1 MITEFPWLT
10 LLFLFPL
17 IAALPIPWI
26 PDKEG
31 KTVRWYAL
39 GVGLLEFIFITY
51 SFWRFYDP
59 QSPDLQLVE
68 SYSWLPQLGMHWSLA
83 VDGLSLPLVLLS
95 ALVTTLAILA
105 SWKVSHKP
113 RLYFFLLLV
122 IYSAQVGV
130 FLAQDLLLFFLMW
143 ELELV
148 PAYLLLSIWG
158 GERCR
163 YAATKFILYTA
174 AGSLFILVAA
184 FVLAFAG
191 EKTSFE
197 LSQLALNDYSHSVQS
212 LAYVAFL
219 IGFGVK
225 LPLFP
230 LHTWLPDAHS
240 EAPAPVSAI
249 LAGVLL
255 KMGGYGLLRMNV
267 ELLPDAHQDFAPVL
281 AILGV
286 IGILYGSLA
295 AWAQTNLKRR
305 IAYSSVAQMGFVL
318 VGIASVS
325 TVGINGALLQ
335 MISHGLIAA
344 LLFLLIGALYER
356 THTLQLDRMGG
367 LGKQLPVTFAF
378 FTTGSMAALALPGL
392 SGFVAELMVFLGFTT
407 SDFYGITFRSII
419 ILTAT
424 VGIIFS
430 AIYSLANLRQIFFG
444 SAEEETVTE
453 KILVDLRPREKFI
466 AACLLLLIISIG
478 IYPKLATDVFENKAT
493 VMTAQI
499 NQTQVIASVS
509 STSET
514 FGRRYASAFLNKHDL
529 N

>member
-191 EKTSFE
+191 ERTSFE
-197 LSQLALNDYSHSVQS
+197 LSQLALNDYSQSVQN

-267 ELLPDAHQDFAPVL
+267 ELLPESHQNFAPIF

-318 VGIASVS
+318 VGIA
-325 TVGINGALLQ
+325 
-335 MISHGLIAA
+335 
-344 LLFLLIGALYER
+344 
-356 THTLQLDRMGG
+356 
-367 LGKQLPVTFAF
+367 
-378 FTTGSMAALALPGL
+378 
-392 SGFVAELMVFLGFTT
+392 
-407 SDFYGITFRSII
+407 
-419 ILTAT
+419 
-424 VGIIFS
+424 
-430 AIYSLANLRQIFFG
+430 
-444 SAEEETVTE
+444 
-453 KILVDLRPREKFI
+453 
-466 AACLLLLIISIG
+466 
-478 IYPKLATDVFENKAT
+478 
-493 VMTAQI
+493 
-499 NQTQVIASVS
+499 
-509 STSET
+509 
-514 FGRRYASAFLNKHDL
+514 
-529 N
+529 

>member
-17 IAALPIPWI
+17 IAALPIPWL

-39 GVGLLEFIFITY
+39 GVGLSEFILISY
-51 SFWRFYDP
+51 SLWRFYDP

-83 VDGLSLPLVLLS
+83 VDGISLPLVLLS

-105 SWKVSHKP
+105 SWKEDRKP

-122 IYSAQVGV
+122 LYSAQVGV

-148 PAYLLLSIWG
+148 PVYLLLAIWG

-174 AGSLFILVAA
+174 AGSIFILVAA
-184 FVLAFAG
+184 FILAFAG
-191 EKTSFE
+191 ETTSFE
-197 LSQLALNDYSHSVQS
+197 LSQIALNHYSPYLQN

-267 ELLPDAHQDFAPVL
+267 ELLPEAHQNFAPLL

-325 TVGINGALLQ
+325 TLGINGALLQ

-344 LLFLLIGALYER
+344 FLFLLIGALYER
-356 THTLQLDRMGG
+356 IKTLKLDQMGG
-367 LGKQLPVTFAF
+367 LGQQLPVTFAF

-392 SGFVAELMVFLGFTT
+392 SGFVAELMIFLGFTT
-407 SDFYGITFRSII
+407 SDFYGRTFQSII

-444 SAEEETVTE
+444 SGNEERVKE
-453 KILVDLRPREKFI
+453 KIWSDLSPREGFI
-466 AACLLLLIISIG
+466 VTCLLVLIIGIG
-478 IYPKLATDVFENKAT
+478 IYPKLITDVFETKVTA
-493 VMTAQI
+493 MTAQMP
-499 NQTQVIASVS
+499 QTQVIASVF
-509 STSET
+509 SESD
-514 FGRRYASAFLNKHDL
+514 R
-529 N
+529 

>member
-1 MITEFPWLT
+1 MITDFPWLT

-17 IAALPIPWI
+17 VAAVPIPWL

-39 GVGLLEFIFITY
+39 TVALSEFTLIAY

-105 SWKVSHKP
+105 SWQVNRKP

-143 ELELV
+143 ELELI

-158 GERCR
+158 GEKCR

-174 AGSLFILVAA
+174 VGSLFILVAA

-191 EKTSFE
+191 ERTSFE

-325 TVGINGALLQ
+325 TLGISGAILQ

-344 LLFLLIGALYER
+344 LLFFLVGALYER
-356 THTLQLDRMGG
+356 TQTLQLDRMGG

-378 FTTGSMAALALPGL
+378 FTTASMAALALPGL

-407 SDFYGITFRSII
+407 SDFYGTTFQSII

-444 SAEEETVTE
+444 AVNQEAVTD
-453 KILVDLRPREKFI
+453 KFLPDLRPREGLI
-466 AACLLLLIISIG
+466 AACLLLLIFSVG
-478 IYPKLATDVFENKAT
+478 IYPKLATDLFENKVTA
-493 VMTAQI
+493 MTASMH
-499 NQTQVIASVS
+499 QTQVIASVS
-509 STSET
+509 RTS
-514 FGRRYASAFLNKHDL
+514 DL
-529 N
+529 INE

>member
-17 IAALPIPWI
+17 VAALPIPWL

-31 KTVRWYAL
+31 KTIRWYAL
-39 GVGLLEFIFITY
+39 GVGLLEFSLITY

-68 SYSWLPQLGMHWSLA
+68 SYSWLPQLGMNWSLA
-83 VDGLSLPLVLLS
+83 VDGLSFPLVLLS

-105 SWKVSHKP
+105 SWQISHKP
-113 RLYFFLLLV
+113 RLYFFLLLA
-122 IYSAQVGV
+122 IYSAQLGV

-191 EKTSFE
+191 ERTSFE
-197 LSQLALNDYSHSVQS
+197 LTQLALNDYAQPIQN
-212 LAYVAFL
+212 LAYLAFL

-267 ELLPDAHQDFAPVL
+267 ELLPDAHQYFAPVL

-318 VGIASVS
+318 VGIASIS
-325 TVGINGALLQ
+325 TWGISGAILQ

-344 LLFLLIGALYER
+344 LLFFLVGALYER
-356 THTLQLDRMGG
+356 THTLKLEQMGG

-378 FTTGSMAALALPGL
+378 FTIGSMAALALPGL
-392 SGFVAELMVFLGFTT
+392 SGFVAELMIFLGFTT
-407 SDFYGITFRSII
+407 SDFYGTTFQTIVI
-419 ILTAT
+419 VMAT

-444 SAEEETVTE
+444 SLQQESLTDKVLSE
-453 KILVDLRPREKFI
+453 LRPREKFI
-466 AACLLLLIISIG
+466 AVCLLLLITSVG
-478 IYPKLATDVFENKAT
+478 IYPKLATDVFAT
-493 VMTAQI
+493 KVTAMTAQMHQ
-499 NQTQVIASVS
+499 NQAIASLGD
-509 STSET
+509 
-514 FGRRYASAFLNKHDL
+514 FSAIIDH
-529 N
+529 

>member
-1 MITEFPWLT
+1 MTADFPWLT

-17 IAALPIPWI
+17 IAAIPIPWI

-31 KTVRWYAL
+31 KTIRWYTL
-39 GVGLLEFIFITY
+39 GVALSEFTLITY
-51 SFWRFYDP
+51 TFWHFYVP
-59 QSPDLQLVE
+59 RLPNLQLVE

-83 VDGLSLPLVLLS
+83 VDGLSLPLILLS
-95 ALVTTLAILA
+95 ALITTLAILA
-105 SWKVSHKP
+105 SWRVNRKP

-158 GERCR
+158 GEKSR

-174 AGSLFILVAA
+174 VGSLFILVAA
-184 FVLAFAG
+184 FILAFAG
-191 EKTSFE
+191 ERTSFE
-197 LSQLALNDYSHSVQS
+197 LSQLALNNYSHSVQN

-267 ELLPDAHQDFAPVL
+267 ELLPNAHEKFAPIL

-286 IGILYGSLA
+286 IGIIYGSLA

-325 TVGINGALLQ
+325 TLGISGALLQ

-344 LLFLLIGALYER
+344 LLFFLVGALYER
-356 THTLQLDRMGG
+356 TQTLQLDRMGG
-367 LGKQLPVTFAF
+367 LGQHLPVTFTF

-392 SGFVAELMVFLGFTT
+392 SGFVAELMVLLGFTA
-407 SDFYGITFRSII
+407 SDSYPTAFKTII
-419 ILTAT
+419 ILMAAA
-424 VGIIFS
+424 GIILS
-430 AIYSLANLRQIFFG
+430 AIYSLTNLRQIFFG
-444 SAEEETVTE
+444 SAHGHGLTD
-453 KILVDLRPREKFI
+453 KIGIDLRPREGFV
-466 AACLLLLIISIG
+466 AACLLLLILGIG
-478 IYPKLATDVFENKAT
+478 LYPQLATDVFETKVTA
-493 VMTAQI
+493 MTSGI
-499 NQTQVIASVS
+499 NQTQVIASLSPADAPVN
-509 STSET
+509 E
-514 FGRRYASAFLNKHDL
+514 
-529 N
+529 

>member
-1 MITEFPWLT
+1 MTADFPWLT

-17 IAALPIPWI
+17 IAAIPIPWI

-31 KTVRWYAL
+31 KTIRWYTL
-39 GVGLLEFIFITY
+39 GVALSEFTLITY
-51 SFWRFYDP
+51 TFWHFYNP
-59 QSPDLQLVE
+59 RSPNLQLVE

-83 VDGLSLPLVLLS
+83 VDGLSLPLILLS
-95 ALVTTLAILA
+95 ALITTLAILA
-105 SWKVSHKP
+105 SWRVNRKP

-158 GERCR
+158 GEKCR

-174 AGSLFILVAA
+174 VGSLFILVAA
-184 FVLAFAG
+184 FILAFAG
-191 EKTSFE
+191 ERTSFE
-197 LSQLALNDYSHSVQS
+197 LSQLALNNYSHSVQN

-267 ELLPDAHQDFAPVL
+267 ELLPNAHENFAPIL

-286 IGILYGSLA
+286 IGIIYGSLA

-325 TVGINGALLQ
+325 TLGISGALLQ

-344 LLFLLIGALYER
+344 LLFFLVGALYER
-356 THTLQLDRMGG
+356 TQTLQLDRMGG
-367 LGKQLPVTFAF
+367 LGQHLPVTFTF

-392 SGFVAELMVFLGFTT
+392 SGFVAELMVLLGFTA
-407 SDFYGITFRSII
+407 SDSYATAFKTII
-419 ILTAT
+419 ILMAAA
-424 VGIIFS
+424 GIILS
-430 AIYSLANLRQIFFG
+430 AIYSLTNLRQIFFG
-444 SAEEETVTE
+444 SAHGHGLTD
-453 KILVDLRPREKFI
+453 KIGIDLRPREGFV
-466 AACLLLLIISIG
+466 AACLLLLILGIG
-478 IYPKLATDVFENKAT
+478 LYPQLATDIFETKVTA
-493 VMTAQI
+493 MTSGI
-499 NQTQVIASVS
+499 NQTQVIAS
-509 STSET
+509 
-514 FGRRYASAFLNKHDL
+514 FPRASDRVNQ
-529 N
+529 

>member
-17 IAALPIPWI
+17 AAALPIPWI

-31 KTVRWYAL
+31 KTVRWYSL
-39 GVGLLEFIFITY
+39 GVALSELALIAY
-51 SFWRFYDP
+51 SLWCFYDP

-68 SYSWLPQLGMHWSLA
+68 SYSWLPQLGIHWSLA
-83 VDGLSLPLVLLS
+83 VDGLSLPLLILS
-95 ALVTTLAILA
+95 ALITTLAILA
-105 SWKVSHKP
+105 SWKVNRKP
-113 RLYFFLLLV
+113 RLYFFLLLA
-122 IYSAQVGV
+122 IYTAQVGV
-130 FLAQDLLLFFLMW
+130 FLAQDLLLFFLSW

-148 PAYLLLSIWG
+148 PVYLLLSIWG
-158 GERCR
+158 GEKCR
-163 YAATKFILYTA
+163 YSATKFILYTA
-174 AGSLFILVAA
+174 VGSIFILAAA
-184 FVLAFAG
+184 FILALAG
-191 EKTSFE
+191 DRTSFE
-197 LSQLALNDYSHSVQS
+197 LSQLASNNYSQSIQS

-240 EAPAPVSAI
+240 EAPAAVSAI

-267 ELLPDAHQDFAPVL
+267 ELLPNAHENFAPIL

-305 IAYSSVAQMGFVL
+305 IAYSSIAQMGFVL

-325 TVGINGALLQ
+325 TLGIGGAILQ

-344 LLFLLIGALYER
+344 LLFFLVGALKER
-356 THTLQLDRMGG
+356 TQTLQLTRMGG

-378 FTTGSMAALALPGL
+378 FTIGSMAALALPGL
-392 SGFVAELMVFLGFTT
+392 SGFAAELMVFLGFTI
-407 SDFYGITFRSII
+407 SDFYGTTFQTII

-444 SAEEETVTE
+444 SAEEETV
-453 KILVDLRPREKFI
+453 KDKFLLDLRPREGLI
-466 AACLLLLIISIG
+466 AVCLLLLIFSIG
-478 IYPKLATDVFENKAT
+478 IYPKLATDLFENKIAA
-493 VMTAQI
+493 MTESMH
-499 NQTQVIASVS
+499 QTQAIASVS
-509 STSET
+509 RTS
-514 FGRRYASAFLNKHDL
+514 ALVNQ
-529 N
+529 

>member
-17 IAALPIPWI
+17 IAALPIPWL

-39 GVGLLEFIFITY
+39 VAGLSEFILICY

-105 SWKVSHKP
+105 SWKENRKP

-122 IYSAQVGV
+122 LYSAQVGV

-148 PAYLLLSIWG
+148 PAYLLLAIWG

-163 YAATKFILYTA
+163 YAAMKFILYTA
-174 AGSLFILVAA
+174 AGSIFILVAA
-184 FVLAFAG
+184 FILAFAG
-191 EKTSFE
+191 EGTSFE
-197 LSQLALNDYSHSVQS
+197 LSQLALNDYSPYLQNLV
-212 LAYVAFL
+212 YVAFL

-230 LHTWLPDAHS
+230 LHTWLPDAHG

-267 ELLPDAHQDFAPVL
+267 ELLPDAHENFAPLL

-325 TVGINGALLQ
+325 TLGINGALLQ

-344 LLFLLIGALYER
+344 FLFLLIGALYER
-356 THTLQLDRMGG
+356 THTLKLEQMGG
-367 LGKQLPVTFAF
+367 LGQQLPITFAF
-378 FTTGSMAALALPGL
+378 FTAGSMAALALPGL

-407 SDFYGITFRSII
+407 SEFYSTTFQSII

-444 SAEEETVTE
+444 AANQE
-453 KILVDLRPREKFI
+453 KGKEKFLLDLLPREKFI
-466 AACLLLLIISIG
+466 ATCLLILILGIG
-478 IYPKLATDVFENKAT
+478 IYPKLVTNVFETKVTA
-493 VMTAQI
+493 MTAQMP
-499 NQTQVIASVS
+499 QSQVIASVF
-509 STSET
+509 SESD
-514 FGRRYASAFLNKHDL
+514 R
-529 N
+529 